1 MLKHQ
6 RGAVTAVM
14 NMNLFV
20 LFLLSGLL
28 CSASGLWRKYQYI
41 NISMTWAEAQSY
53 CRVRYTDLAT
63 VDSINDVNRMLNT
76 VNDGYRGSVWIGLKR
91 GTQDR
96 WVWSNGEN
104 TFSQYSNWATGQPN
118 GNEYCVCSFNGF
130 WHDMPCDRALYH
142 ICYNESTGYVKLSTS
157 KNWTDAQNYC
167 RQNHTDLATVR
178 SSQEQNQLDALG
190 VSGVYVWIGLFMD
203 SWQWS
208 DQWSRFYRNWAAGY
222 TSRTSGSGDCVAM
235 TTADS
240 GKWVQYSCDI
250 QRPFICHGAPKP
262 IFRPYH
268 YIHKNMT
275 WGEAQSYCRVR
286 YTDLATVD
294 SINDVNRM
302 LNTVNDGYRGSV
314 WIGLKRGTQDRWVW
328 SNGENTISQFSNWYT
343 GQPNGNEYCVFTYN
357 GFWHD
362 MPCDQNRYIVCYN
375 ESTGY
380 VKLFTPKNWTDAQS
394 YCRQYHSDLATVRSS
409 QEQNQLDAIG
419 VAGQSVWIG
428 LFMDS
433 WQWSDQWDRYYRN
446 WAAGYTSRTSG
457 SGDCVAMTTADS
469 GNWVQYSC
477 DLQRPF
483 ICHGAPK
490 PIFRPYHYIHKNMT
504 WAEAQSYCRVRYT
517 DLATVDSIND
527 VNRMLNTVNDG
538 YGGSVW
544 IGLKRGT
551 QDRWVW
557 SNGENTFSQFSNWYT
572 GQPNGNE
579 YCVFSYNGFWHDMP
593 CDQNR
598 YIVCYNEST
607 GYVKLFSPKNWTDA
621 QSYCRQYHSDL
632 ATVRSS
638 QEQNQLDAIGVAGQ
652 SVWIGLFMDSWQ
664 WSDQWD
670 RYYRNW
676 AAGYTSRTSGS
687 GDCVAMTTTDS
698 GKWVQYSCDQK
709 LPIICYGEDKQT
721 VRSNVSCDQ
730 RCSLNDPAMQTAI
743 LNEINEKL
751 NSLGLESYKNIAWI
765 KD

>member
-250 QRPFICHGAPKP
+250 QRPFICHG
-262 IFRPYH
+262 
-268 YIHKNMT
+268 
-275 WGEAQSYCRVR
+275 
-286 YTDLATVD
+286 
-294 SINDVNRM
+294 
-302 LNTVNDGYRGSV
+302 
-314 WIGLKRGTQDRWVW
+314 
-328 SNGENTISQFSNWYT
+328 
-343 GQPNGNEYCVFTYN
+343 
-357 GFWHD
+357 
-362 MPCDQNRYIVCYN
+362 